1 MGDNSKPRTEEQKR
15 YFKSKARDG
24 FVERIDMIKEEY
36 ILTKSPYTGSDGEHT
51 FFLKS
56 YKLWEIGDLARI
68 DAGDLKML
76 HYMAEVDADEYLEQ
90 IMPDRYKG
98 KLTDLEGP
106 GGGVE
111 RFKHHIE
118 ATYYHHDNG
127 WYATPEGQ
135 EYERARGKKVNGVK
149 GTGALIEIEDL
160 SPDIGLSPT
169 ENPALDPSQVMKS
182 RGLVMADAANGQKKP
197 LETAVA
203 DAISSIKNT
212 IVRS

>member
-1 MGDNSKPRTEEQKR
+1 MADNSKPASEAEKN
-15 YFKSKARDG
+15 
-24 FVERIDMIKEEY
+24 RIRNNNRKLHDEAIDLIKY
-36 ILTKSPYTGSDGEHT
+36 IYDVNKPPYMAEGAFCKDYR
-51 FFLKS
+51 K
-56 YKLWEIGDLARI
+56 WEIGDLARI
-68 DAGDLKML
+68 DKGTLAVL
-76 HYMAEVDADEYLEQ
+76 HTMAETDDYAHLKQ

-98 KLTDLEGP
+98 ELNDLEGP

-111 RFKHHIE
+111 RFAHHIE

-149 GTGALIEIEDL
+149 GTGALIDIEDL